1 MLPNQIKAE
10 AGDFVR
16 CKGRWIKY
24 ELKWKKEGRN

>member
-10 AGDFVR
+10 AADFVR